1 MDEKNNPTT
10 QEPEVPATAT
20 NTAADQTAVSA
31 SPAAEEPTSNA
42 EPAAEPSEEAET
54 KPAPPPETAPAG
66 EPKPEQSSEA
76 DDTSERLKALEAE
89 NAALK
94 HGVKPENV
102 SDLLALANTRVGKDV
117 TLDQAIDAVI
127 KQYPQFTG
135 TEVGIE
141 VTTAAATNNDAA
153 KEKEDAKARRIMG
166 LPPIK

>member
-1 MDEKNNPTT
+1 MNENTNPASQEVEIPTT
-10 QEPEVPATAT
+10 DSDA
-20 NTAADQTAVSA
+20 AADQTAVSA
-31 SPAAEEPTSNA
+31 PPAAEEPTSNA

-66 EPKPEQSSEA
+66 EPKQESSEA

-102 SDLLALANTRVGKDV
+102 GDLLALANTRVGKDV

-153 KEKEDAKARRIMG
+153 NENEDAKARRIMG

>member
-1 MDEKNNPTT
+1 MNENTNPASQEVEIPTT
-10 QEPEVPATAT
+10 DSDAAAG
-20 NTAADQTAVSA
+20 TAATTAPS
-31 SPAAEEPTSNA
+31 AAEEQK
-42 EPAAEPSEEAET
+42 PAAAPAEEPPEAAEA

-66 EPKPEQSSEA
+66 EPKQESSEA

-153 KEKEDAKARRIMG
+153 NENEDAKARRIMG

>member
-1 MDEKNNPTT
+1 MNENTNPAPQEVEIPTT
-10 QEPEVPATAT
+10 DSDA
-20 NTAADQTAVSA
+20 AADQTAVSA

-66 EPKPEQSSEA
+66 EPKQEQSSEA

-94 HGVKPENV
+94 HGVKPESV
-102 SDLLALANTRVGKDV
+102 SDLLALANTRVGNDV

-153 KEKEDAKARRIMG
+153 NENEDAKARRIMG